1 MRCAVSP
8 LKWAEST
15 VRCSNHPHH
24 RVAPDLG
31 LFVYELLLKP
41 GSCSCRSERVDRC
54 IATGMRVNMHPS
66 PPTKT
71 KHPTSTSCNCTSRL
85 LQPGHSSFLKLLMFI
100 LLTSDHR
107 CGHAARTL
115 GGFWI
120 VWHVRPALV
129 VSSNLFSKIARG
141 FTFACFFW
149 KATPQTF
156 KHCIYQTASGGVAH
170 IRSQSMTKQH
180 LSTNK

>member
-100 LLTSDHR
+100 LLTSGHR
-107 CGHAARTL
+107 CNHASRTL
-115 GGFWI
+115 GWI
-120 VWHVRPALV
+120 LAGVTCPGLQ
-129 VSSNLFSKIARG
+129 I
-141 FTFACFFW
+141 
-149 KATPQTF
+149 
-156 KHCIYQTASGGVAH
+156 SGGLFC
-170 IRSQSMTKQH
+170 RNGEPG
-180 LSTNK
+180 STCKSDHSNQICLQAY